1 MNSRI
6 RLLGMGLIVC
16 FAALFVQLNRVQLV
30 GQEELQA
37 NPANNREIERDFSR
51 DRGSIFTADGTVI
64 ATSVAVDDD
73 LKLERTYPEGELYSH
88 STGYFSFQ
96 FGADGLEREY
106 NEELAGQ
113 TSAQRFE
120 SFSDLF
126 RDTDT
131 TANLTVTLRHDIQT
145 VARDALGDQKGSVV
159 ALDPRTG
166 DILAFWSYPSY
177 DPTVLGSVDLGA
189 AEEFWSQLEQLPN
202 GDDPRFARMFR
213 EIYFPGSTFKIVTAA
228 AGLDSNLVSMTE
240 PVFDVRSEYVAPLTT
255 LELGNFGGGTCGG
268 DMREGLRVSCNTTF
282 AQMAAEYI
290 GAEPMIEVAERFGFN
305 GAPPLDLPAVA
316 ASNFPT
322 DFGVQVNQTDRD
334 PPIAILENT
343 PALAQAGIGQNDVKA
358 TPLQM
363 ALVAAAIAND
373 GIIMAPHLMA
383 EIRDQQGEIVSEYKP
398 NVWRSALSTADA
410 NTLRVAMLNV
420 AANGT
425 ATGLLV
431 AGFEVGGKTGTAQVD
446 AERPDDTHA
455 WIIGFG
461 GPAGEPPTVAVAVIV
476 ESIPGAG
483 QQTGGGTAAP
493 IAQAVLA
500 AALQAAQ

>member
-1 MNSRI
+1 MNRRI
-6 RLLGMGLIVC
+6 RVLGMGLILS
-16 FAALFVQLNRVQLV
+16 FGALFVQLNRVQLV
-30 GQEELQA
+30 GQEELQS

-64 ATSVAVDDD
+64 ATSVEVEDD
-73 LKLERTYPEGELYSH
+73 LRLERTYPEGDLYAH

-106 NEELAGQ
+106 NEQLAGQ
-113 TSAQRFE
+113 TSTQRFE

-131 TANLTVTLRHDIQT
+131 TANLTVTLRHDLQT

-177 DPTVLGSVDLGA
+177 DPTLLGSVNLDA
-189 AEEFWSQLEQLPN
+189 AQEFWAQLDQLPN

-228 AGLDSNLVSMTE
+228 AGLDSNLVSMSE
-240 PVFDVRSEYVAPLTT
+240 PVFPTVSEYVAPLTT
-255 LELGNFGGGTCGG
+255 LGLRNFGGGTCGG

-282 AQMAAEYI
+282 ARMAAEFI
-290 GAEPMIEVAERFGFN
+290 GPEPMIEVAQRFGFN
-305 GAPPLDLPAVA
+305 DTPPLDMPAVA
-316 ASNFPT
+316 RSNFPD
-322 DFGVQVNQTDRD
+322 DFGAQLSQTDRE
-334 PPIAILENT
+334 PPVPIVENT

-358 TPLQM
+358 SPLQM
-363 ALVAAAIAND
+363 ALVAAAIANN

-383 EIRDQQGEIVSEYKP
+383 ELRDQQGNLVDEYTP

-410 NTLRVAMLNV
+410 NTLRDAMLNV

-425 ATGLLV
+425 ATGLQV
-431 AGFEVGGKTGTAQVD
+431 PGFEVGGKTGTAQVD
-446 AERPDDTHA
+446 ADRPDDTHA

-461 GPAGEPPTVAVAVIV
+461 GPPDEPPTVAVAVIV

-500 AALQAAQ
+500 AALESAQ